1 MTASPARRKGLQI
14 IRVLLPDLGLV
25 GLVCA
30 RTRPVTDSPYR
41 PQSAGVRV
49 RYHDQFAYVTGELT
63 DGGQLP

>member
-1 MTASPARRKGLQI
+1 MTASPARREGLQI
-14 IRVLLPDLGLV
+14 IKVLLPNLGLV

-30 RTRPVTDSPYR
+30 RTRPVTNSPHW

-63 DGGQLP
+63 DGEQLP